1 MKNAPVTGA
10 FNKRDRSHPVDDANR
25 VGADL
30 NPLFGSAQREKP
42 SVRANPFGGV
52 PLGVERKG
60 GVWIR
65 HEFDILSGARRI
77 IRRFGAWTN

>member
-1 MKNAPVTGA
+1 MHRCNNCMQCNATVWTILKNAPVTGA

-65 HEFDILSGARRI
+65 Q
-77 IRRFGAWTN
+77 